1 MYINHSPSYVAGKQK
16 KKPHSSPSPPPCPS
30 PAVSHAPSSF
40 GTLFLGMLR
49 MERVSSEGTELWGR
63 LSLLEA
69 LAIIPGRYLGSSP
82 ERCISR
88 SVGQCFSRC
97 GVEVGPGAPVWDGP
111 LPSAGTRTS
120 MNPCALVSCSVDVL
134 GACENPDVAAVG
146 EGGGLTAVSRPWP
159 WPTAVSSGSVYLVIL
174 QPN

>member
-1 MYINHSPSYVAGKQK
+1 
-16 KKPHSSPSPPPCPS
+16 
-30 PAVSHAPSSF
+30 
-40 GTLFLGMLR
+40 

-159 WPTAVSSGSVYLVIL
+159 AAASSGSVYLVIL